1 MDPLSIISGCA
12 GLITAIGSLS
22 ISINTFV
29 RSCREARSD
38 LDRVSR
44 ELHSLQTVLELIEED
59 AKDDTKPFPPTIQ
72 HHVSGIVSNCG
83 SVVLEVETCI
93 KKYGDGHIKS
103 RASWAINGQ
112 GDMEKLRSSLE
123 AHKSA
128 LELALDMI
136 SLSLTKDIKVDTTEI
151 RNDTTTIK
159 DDTALILQEI
169 AQLQARLPDTVAS
182 PNDYILQKFLED
194 MATYTE
200 TTLDVDVS
208 YSDGMSSRAL
218 SIVDEHYHSSPKSP
232 RYDLPILGP
241 QYPAALVASQSS
253 DSSNPGDALKNGIN
267 HPASSKSHNHG
278 HGHWPRPTR
287 EDILHRPKGPGPVS
301 SWPEVF
307 FDKEVAL
314 GNDPQAPRSSALASD
329 SRIEETQNQI
339 APSLVR
345 VHQGDSHKKS
355 VLSEFARLDTFDP
368 LWRERYGDYLHGKRL
383 SNDAIRENQE
393 FVIGLLNEVKKDEM
407 LSYSQQ
413 NYPLPSMDDKRR
425 HSDRG
430 QPLPSIRGPQHADL
444 LNSTSHRSLQQL
456 MPYMVPIRRPI
467 PTEEDD
473 IVKLSYSTK
482 GLSSQEEYHIQ
493 RFRGNVVV
501 DLPVPD
507 RILNLVPHSSPP
519 GRDEFTHSRFSFITC
534 PPEVFGNRNY
544 TLRATLFAQPRQTQF
559 ILVMQLDPNDKD
571 FVLRWNFIHDSI
583 VYAQQKHQASGTS
596 QEFWKRVIVHLH
608 LAHGTQ
614 WGARSSDHPLN
625 VLESIG
631 AKQTINAKVTR
642 IDSEYLDEPIE
653 EGSSTIGGHMVH
665 AIMSEYTVQLRQLG
679 FPPGTVVPAEVPIQ
693 VVITS
698 ARAPENFPTLHWSN
712 KFIPWTCAINEAVQA
727 QHVIDMSEFS
737 DALLT
742 ETNFLWEVLRRDR
755 SLLVSKRKPFPTYD
769 LYIFR
774 FDSLILELQFDSL
787 FVEFESDLSPRAS
800 SKEKKSKEWWTRWFK

>member
-1 MDPLSIISGCA
+1 
-12 GLITAIGSLS
+12 
-22 ISINTFV
+22 
-29 RSCREARSD
+29 
-38 LDRVSR
+38 
-44 ELHSLQTVLELIEED
+44 
-59 AKDDTKPFPPTIQ
+59 
-72 HHVSGIVSNCG
+72 
-83 SVVLEVETCI
+83 
-93 KKYGDGHIKS
+93 
-103 RASWAINGQ
+103 
-112 GDMEKLRSSLE
+112 MEKLRSSLE

-151 RNDTTTIK
+151 RNDTTAIK

-182 PNDYILQKFLED
+182 PNDYILQKFLEH

-253 DSSNPGDALKNGIN
+253 DSSNP
-267 HPASSKSHNHG
+267 
-278 HGHWPRPTR
+278 
-287 EDILHRPKGPGPVS
+287 
-301 SWPEVF
+301 
-307 FDKEVAL
+307 
-314 GNDPQAPRSSALASD
+314 D

-393 FVIGLLNEVKKDEM
+393 
-407 LSYSQQ
+407 
-413 NYPLPSMDDKRR
+413 
-425 HSDRG
+425 
-430 QPLPSIRGPQHADL
+430 
-444 LNSTSHRSLQQL
+444 
-456 MPYMVPIRRPI
+456 RPI

-755 SLLVSKRKPFPTYD
+755 SLLVSKP
-769 LYIFR
+769 
-774 FDSLILELQFDSL
+774 
-787 FVEFESDLSPRAS
+787 
-800 SKEKKSKEWWTRWFK
+800 

>member
-1 MDPLSIISGCA
+1 
-12 GLITAIGSLS
+12 
-22 ISINTFV
+22 
-29 RSCREARSD
+29 
-38 LDRVSR
+38 
-44 ELHSLQTVLELIEED
+44 
-59 AKDDTKPFPPTIQ
+59 
-72 HHVSGIVSNCG
+72 
-83 SVVLEVETCI
+83 
-93 KKYGDGHIKS
+93 
-103 RASWAINGQ
+103 
-112 GDMEKLRSSLE
+112 MEKLRSSLE
-123 AHKSA
+123 AYKSA

-151 RNDTTTIK
+151 RNDTTAIK

-218 SIVDEHYHSSPKSP
+218 SIVDEHYHSSPISP

-253 DSSNPGDALKNGIN
+253 DSSNP
-267 HPASSKSHNHG
+267 
-278 HGHWPRPTR
+278 
-287 EDILHRPKGPGPVS
+287 
-301 SWPEVF
+301 
-307 FDKEVAL
+307 
-314 GNDPQAPRSSALASD
+314 ASD

-393 FVIGLLNEVKKDEM
+393 
-407 LSYSQQ
+407 
-413 NYPLPSMDDKRR
+413 

-444 LNSTSHRSLQQL
+444 LNSTSHRSPQQL

-473 IVKLSYSTK
+473 IVKLSSSTK

-493 RFRGNVVV
+493 RFRGNVVI

-665 AIMSEYTVQLRQLG
+665 AIMSEV
-679 FPPGTVVPAEVPIQ
+679 
-693 VVITS
+693 
-698 ARAPENFPTLHWSN
+698 
-712 KFIPWTCAINEAVQA
+712 
-727 QHVIDMSEFS
+727 
-737 DALLT
+737 
-742 ETNFLWEVLRRDR
+742 
-755 SLLVSKRKPFPTYD
+755 
-769 LYIFR
+769 
-774 FDSLILELQFDSL
+774 
-787 FVEFESDLSPRAS
+787 
-800 SKEKKSKEWWTRWFK
+800 